1 MKPLAV
7 ITAKA
12 HPALEEVL
20 TQQGYEVRYLPSV
33 TYAELE
39 AMMPDCT
46 GLVVTTRLRIDRSLL
61 EKSTKLKWIGRLGS
75 GMELIDTEYARQR
88 GIACESSPEGNRNA
102 VAEQALGMLLS
113 LMHRISS
120 ASREVAEGIWRRE
133 ENRGTELRGKT
144 VGIVGYG
151 HTGSQFARLLAPFDV
166 TVLAYDKYRFGFASG
181 YIREA
186 APEQIARYADVI
198 SLHLPLTEETFHYA
212 NDAFFDGLVRKPW
225 FINTCRGKVHDT
237 AALIRALES
246 GRIAGAALDVLENE
260 RLDTYAPGEREQLD
274 ALLADPRVLIT
285 PHIAGYSHEAFEGM
299 ARVLLR
305 KLPI

>member
-1 MKPLAV
+1 MKPLAI

-12 HPALEEVL
+12 HPLLEETLVSR
-20 TQQGYEVRYLPSV
+20 GYAVQYLPSI
-33 TYAELE
+33 TYAELDAIIPE
-39 AMMPDCT
+39 CT
-46 GLVVTTRLRIDRSLL
+46 GLVVTTRLRIDRPLL
-61 EKSTKLKWIGRLGS
+61 EKAGRLKWIGRLGS

-102 VAEQALGMLLS
+102 VAEQALGMLLA
-113 LMHRISS
+113 LMHRISA
-120 ASREVAEGIWRRE
+120 ASREVASGSWRRE

-144 VGIVGYG
+144 VGIIGYG
-151 HTGSQFARLLAPFDV
+151 HTGSQFARLLAPFEV
-166 TVLAYDKYRFGFASG
+166 TVLAHDKYRFGFASG

-198 SLHLPLTEETFHYA
+198 SLHLPLTDETFHYA
-212 NDAFFDGLVRKPW
+212 NDAFFAGLERKPW
-225 FINTCRGKVHDT
+225 LINTCRGRVHDT
-237 AALIRALES
+237 AALLRALES

-260 RLDTYAPGEREQLD
+260 RLDSYSPGEKAQLD

-299 ARVLLR
+299 ARVLLE